1 MACPR
6 CGSWSV
12 RADRS
17 LAGRLICGRC
27 GNPLAGGS
35 RQSMRTV
42 RGRSGPHRVLGL
54 ALALIIVSAV
64 LAALDSVSKQP
75 SAPDAAGDRPHDRW
89 Q

>member
-27 GNPLAGGS
+27 GNPLVGAS

-42 RGRSGPHRVLGL
+42 RGRSGSHRVLGL
-54 ALALIIVSAV
+54 ALALLVVSAV
-64 LAALDSVSKQP
+64 LAALDPGSHQP
-75 SAPDAAGDRPHDRW
+75 SAPDGAGHRSFDRW